1 MRSFKEVYLMSLE
14 HDKNMLVLKVKDS
27 KKKGLVEVRGTD
39 GYETTGYDKNDELH
53 KVLDKLDA
61 PTVAKLMSDDE
72 VVLNPKNPRTS
83 PAIKQAEKILK

>member
-1 MRSFKEVYLMSLE
+1 MSLE

-27 KKKGLVEVRGTD
+27 KKKGWVEVRGEK

>member
-1 MRSFKEVYLMSLE
+1 MKHKVYITWE
-14 HDKNMLVLKVKDS
+14 QVDTLVTILK
-27 KKKGLVEVRGTD
+27 
-39 GYETTGYDKNDELH
+39 H

>member
-1 MRSFKEVYLMSLE
+1 MRSFKEVYLMSLD

-27 KKKGLVEVRGTD
+27 KKKGWVEVRGKK